1 MANAVVSKI
10 VAAFSLIGQ
19 ADDVLEGS
27 WRRHDWSAF
36 VRVWLVSS
44 VAVTVVGFLLP
55 FIFFMLP
62 ALLYDLLALFMK
74 TRTIPISLKETTN
87 FGLSFGG
94 MVGATF
100 LVSAIPIM
108 LFKQV
113 CGDWNLD

>member
-10 VAAFSLIGQ
+10 GTAFSLIGQ

-27 WRRHDWSAF
+27 WRRHDWGAF

-44 VAVTVVGFLLP
+44 VAVAVVGFLLP
-55 FIFFMLP
+55 FVFFMLP

-87 FGLSFGG
+87 FGLAFGG

-100 LVSAIPIM
+100 LVSAFPIM
-108 LFKQV
+108 FFKQV